1 MPVLICRQTWEDA
14 VAKLTTFDLNLIIAL
29 DALLR
34 ERSVTRAGEA
44 VGLSQSAMS
53 GVLGRLRHSF
63 KDELLVRVGRR
74 LELTPLAEDLLEP
87 VRQCVAQLT
96 ELVEQRTGFDPAEEH
111 RTFAVAA
118 TDYATFV
125 LLQPLLRLL
134 ASEAPGIV
142 VRMIQLEPA
151 SIDRLGN
158 GEIDFVVMPSEI
170 ETNFPGELLFI
181 DRWACAVWRDHPEI
195 GCSLT
200 KAQYLALPHLT
211 FGMGQPTGISVAD
224 HHLKKIGLRRNVVAT
239 TEGFLIAPFLLR
251 GTRMVTLVHRRLG
264 EQVAEAAAIRLIESP
279 MELPE
284 IHESVFWSPQNS
296 RSPAH
301 LWFRAKL
308 LEVAQALDQ
317 PSVTARA

>member
-1 MPVLICRQTWEDA
+1 MTRLA
-14 VAKLTTFDLNLIIAL
+14 TFDLNLIVAL

-63 KDELLVRVGRR
+63 RDELLVRVGRR
-74 LELTPLAEDLLEP
+74 LELTPLAEELLEP
-87 VRQCVAQLT
+87 VRLCVAQLT
-96 ELVEQRTGFDPAEEH
+96 ELVEQRTGFDPGREQ

-118 TDYATFV
+118 TDYAAFL
-125 LLQPLLRLL
+125 LLQPLLRVLP
-134 ASEAPGIV
+134 SEAPGIV
-142 VRMIQLEPA
+142 VRMIQLEPD
-151 SIDRLGN
+151 STDRLGT

-181 DRWACAVWRDHPEI
+181 DRWACAVWRDHPEV

-200 KAQYLALPHLT
+200 ERQYLALPHLT
-211 FGMGQPTGISVAD
+211 FGMGQPSGVSVAD
-224 HHLKKIGLRRNVVAT
+224 HHLKKIGLKRNVVAT
-239 TEGFLIAPFLLR
+239 AEGFLIAPFLLR

-264 EQVAEAAAIRLIESP
+264 EQVADAAAIRLLDPP

-284 IHESVFWSPQNS
+284 IHESVFWSPQNE

-308 LEVAQALDQ
+308 VEVARALDQ
-317 PSVTARA
+317 AAAPLTA